1 MKISVYGCPD
11 HRGEQEPH
19 VFYLG
24 ERRLPVVA
32 ILDRWLDT
40 GRRYFEVSVDDGRR
54 FVLRHEPSSGHW
66 ELAAVYRAGRSPLR
80 VARLA
85 RP

>member
-11 HRGEQEPH
+11 QRGEQQPH

-32 ILDRWLDT
+32 ILDRWQDT
-40 GRRYFEVSVDDGRR
+40 GQRYFEVSVDDGRR
-54 FVLRHEPSSGHW
+54 FVLRHEPASGHW

-80 VARLA
+80 IARLA